1 MAVGEGSI
9 EPEEDGHRPARNGEA
24 SPSTPKA
31 KAADDTED
39 EEEEEEEPRL
49 KYAPL
54 TKNLTSLYRNGDA
67 SSAFFVAGD
76 KMVWLSRGGDCGSP
90 FVTYTDLTLMA
101 GYRYT

>member
-1 MAVGEGSI
+1 MAAGEGSI
-9 EPEEDGHRPARNGEA
+9 EPEEDEQSSARNGGT

-31 KAADDTED
+31 KASEDTEE

-76 KMVWLSRGGDCGSP
+76 KMVWLTSGPRW
-90 FVTYTDLTLMA
+90 
-101 GYRYT
+101 RI